1 VRESDR
7 DDVLQAALLRLVA
20 ELRRGKTYGGLP
32 FRVVAHQVLGWAI
45 ADHHEAAAAA
55 ARRDGAV
62 PGTDVADPVDDLAEV
77 DVRLT
82 VDAVIAALPE
92 GDRVPM
98 RLRYVEGCEY
108 RRDRRRLGARAMP
121 STSRSP
127 AAGVTSEGGSTMAT
141 DDALLG
147 LVEEF
152 AASAPAASAR
162 TRSTMSP
169 VPATVAMRCASCSTG
184 GSWRPRRPR
193 RRPRWSR

>member
-1 VRESDR
+1 MRESDR

-98 RLRYVEGCEY
+98 RLRYVEGCEIAEIA
-108 RRDRRRLGARAMP
+108 RRLG
-121 STSRSP
+121 
-127 AAGVTSEGGSTMAT
+127 
-141 DDALLG
+141 
-147 LVEEF
+147 
-152 AASAPAASAR
+152 R
-162 TRSTMSP
+162 TRNAIDQSL
-169 VPATVAMRCASCSTG
+169 ARG
-184 GSWRPRRPR
+184 RRHLR
-193 RRPRWSR
+193 GRLDHGHG